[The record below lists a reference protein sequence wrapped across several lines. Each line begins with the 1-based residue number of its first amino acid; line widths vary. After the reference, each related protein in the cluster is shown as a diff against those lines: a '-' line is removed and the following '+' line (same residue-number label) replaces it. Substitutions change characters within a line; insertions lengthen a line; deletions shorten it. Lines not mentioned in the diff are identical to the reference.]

1 MDITFI
7 PKENPKMKD
16 PRVQKLA
23 HMLINYS
30 TELKAGEKVLIEV
43 TGYHTE
49 IVSALVEE
57 AYKVGALPF
66 VQVNHQSIQRS
77 LIAGATDEQLAFLAK
92 HDAERMRNMQ
102 AYIGIRGDNNL
113 YELSDV
119 PAAQMQ
125 KYLSLYSKEVHGKI
139 RVPQTRWVVL
149 RYPNDSMAQS
159 AKMSTEQF
167 TDFYFDVCTMDYEK
181 MSKAMDALVARMEAT
196 KEVRLVA
203 KDTDLTFRIE
213 GLPVIK
219 CDGKLNI
226 PDGEVFTAP
235 VKDSVNGVITYN
247 TPSLYMGK
255 EYNNISLTFE
265 NGKIVKATAN
275 DTEGVNKVF
284 DTDEGARYVGEFAI
298 GVNPYVL
305 EPMLDTL
312 FDEKIMGSIHF
323 TPGSSYDN
331 CYNGNKSAVH
341 WDLVLIQTKAYG
353 GGEIYFDGELIRKD
367 GYFVPA
373 ELQCLNPENLK

>member
-1 MDITFI
+1 
-7 PKENPKMKD
+7 MKD

-66 VQVNHQSIQRS
+66 VQVNHQSIQRA

-213 GLPVIK
+213 GLPVVK

-275 DTEGVNKVF
+275 DTEGINKVF